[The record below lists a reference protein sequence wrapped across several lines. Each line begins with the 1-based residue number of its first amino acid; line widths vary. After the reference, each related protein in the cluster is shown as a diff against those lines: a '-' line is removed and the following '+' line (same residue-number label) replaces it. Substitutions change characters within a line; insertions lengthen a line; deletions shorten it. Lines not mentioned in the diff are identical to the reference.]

1 MVNSIESLSF
11 LNKFSD
17 LPKNVL
23 SFNEEKTSSRN
34 SWVKLFGLYGVADL
48 TKSFSCSTAVVFL
61 FILFSSFAMLLFS
74 QRPCV
79 FVLPIK

>member
-48 TKSFSCSTAVVFL
+48 TK
-61 FILFSSFAMLLFS
+61 
-74 QRPCV
+74 
-79 FVLPIK
+79 

>member
-1 MVNSIESLSF
+1 MVNSIISLSL

-34 SWVKLFGLYGVADL
+34 SWVKFFGLYGL
-48 TKSFSCSTAVVFL
+48 Q
-61 FILFSSFAMLLFS
+61 I
-74 QRPCV
+74 
-79 FVLPIK
+79 